1 MTKTP
6 TTSASAPRSR
16 GCVVCIARSPP
27 RSAGSPCPSTDSSAD
42 ASTAHVGP
50 ACGTKISSAGR
61 RGRARRPARRG
72 RSSVS
77 LRRAGREDG
86 VPRAPSYCALV
97 HAEDDQGPVAARRRG
112 PGPAPRPLTDAAAG
126 KVDVPRN
133 PDGGRRRRS
142 RAPRHGTPDMSAR
155 GHRPKD
161 GRQCHEDEPG
171 GQDDERQALDELR
184 RDRPVDHGTVT
195 PSPDGLLRRSGP
207 SQNRTDVL

>member
-1 MTKTP
+1 MRRMTKTP

-86 VPRAPSYCALV
+86 VPRVPSYCALV

-112 PGPAPRPLTDAAAG
+112 PGRRRDRSPMRLPGRSTSPVTPTEAVADGPAPPGTGRPICQLAAIA
-126 KVDVPRN
+126 
-133 PDGGRRRRS
+133 RRTVGNATRMSPAAR
-142 RAPRHGTPDMSAR
+142 TMSAR
-155 GHRPKD
+155 RSMSCVATD
-161 GRQCHEDEPG
+161 RLIT
-171 GQDDERQALDELR
+171 AL
-184 RDRPVDHGTVT
+184 
-195 PSPDGLLRRSGP
+195 
-207 SQNRTDVL
+207 